1 MVKFINLLVGGAIT
15 PINVEDVVKVVGVA
29 NGGNASTVTLTY
41 KSAATLVITSEA
53 GAGKGF
59 GAGSATSVANGVKGF
74 WGAIID
80 ASSQPWNLVEYPSAG
95 EAWTAS
101 YAPASQA
108 SEYAKQSAVPAA
120 PGTFG
125 AKQTQMIQ
133 NDDDA
138 AIVWA
143 SVA

>member
-1 MVKFINLLVGGAIT
+1 M
-15 PINVEDVVKVVGVA
+15 NVFA
-29 NGGNASTVTLTY
+29 PL
-41 KSAATLVITSEA
+41 ATCALH
-53 GAGKGF
+53 
-59 GAGSATSVANGVKGF
+59 
-74 WGAIID
+74 
-80 ASSQPWNLVEYPSAG
+80 
-95 EAWTAS
+95 AS

>member
-1 MVKFINLLVGGAIT
+1 MVKFINLLVNGAIT
-15 PINVEDVVKVVGVA
+15 PINVEDVVKVVA
-29 NGGNASTVTLTY
+29 DAKGGNASTVTLTY
-41 KSAATLVITSEA
+41 KSAATLVITAEA

-59 GAGSATSVANGVKGF
+59 GSGSATSAANVVKGF

-101 YAPASQA
+101 YAPASQGGD
-108 SEYAKQSAVPAA
+108 YRKQSANPAGSA
-120 PGTFG
+120 TFAG
-125 AKQTQMIQ
+125 KQTQMIQ
-133 NDDDA
+133 NDADI